1 MVLMFYALLV
11 GSVVNSSNIFANL
24 KQIVRITKEYA
35 LKHVLAALAIKR
47 AADIRILRLG
57 GVRIISV
64 DL

>member
-35 LKHVLAALAIKR
+35 LKHVFDRFGNKKEPQ
-47 AADIRILRLG
+47 RLEFCG
-57 GVRIISV
+57 SEVCVLFR
-64 DL
+64 

>member
-1 MVLMFYALLV
+1 MPLNMF
-11 GSVVNSSNIFANL
+11 
-24 KQIVRITKEYA
+24 
-35 LKHVLAALAIKR
+35 LAALAIKR